1 MKKESLKR
9 ALFAIGLFITA
20 IFVGVTGYSII
31 EGWSFS
37 KAFYMTV
44 ITIATVGFREV
55 EPLSITGMYFTTF
68 LIITSFG
75 IFAYAVTT
83 FIRYVVDGTFR
94 HIFRDTRM
102 RRKIQTLKEHV
113 IVCGYGRNGKQV
125 VNELMEHKIP
135 LVIIE
140 NRPDIIEDVL
150 GIPELLYIQ
159 GDATKDEVLEMTHI
173 NRATALITTLPV
185 DADNLLVVL
194 TAREMNPNLRIIS
207 RASDENSDT
216 KLKRAGA
223 TNVIMPDKIG
233 GQRMAKLVT
242 QPDVVEF
249 LEFIMLQSS
258 ENMALEEISCKSL
271 ASCFEGKSIRELDIR
286 NESGANIIGL
296 RREDRSY
303 IINPLPEV
311 VLTSKDKIFALGTRS
326 QIKSLK
332 DLLYEGVET

>member
-1 MKKESLKR
+1 MKNESVKK
-9 ALFAIGLFITA
+9 ALFAVSLFITA
-20 IFVGVTGYSII
+20 ILVGVTGYMII

-37 KAFYMTV
+37 MAFYMTV

-55 EPLSITGMYFTTF
+55 EPLSVAGMYFTTF
-68 LIITSFG
+68 LIISTFG

-83 FIRYVVDGTFR
+83 FIRHVVDGTFR
-94 HIFRDTRM
+94 HIFRDRRM
-102 RRKIQTLKEHV
+102 KRKIQGLKEHI

-125 VNELMEHKIP
+125 VSELMDHKIP
-135 LVIIE
+135 IVIIE
-140 NRPDIIEDVL
+140 NNADIIEDVL
-150 GIPELLYIQ
+150 GIPDMLYIH
-159 GDATKDEVLEMTHI
+159 GDATKDEILEMTHI
-173 NRATALITTLPV
+173 NRAKALITTLPV

-194 TAREMNPNLRIIS
+194 TAREMNPGLRIIS
-207 RASDENSDT
+207 RASDEHSDT

-258 ENMALEEISCKSL
+258 ENMALEEISCSSL
-271 ASCFEGKSIRELDIR
+271 ANCFEGKSIRELDIR

-303 IINPLPEV
+303 IINPLPDI
-311 VLTSKDKIFALGTRS
+311 VLTSKDKIFALGTKK

-332 DLLYEGVET
+332 DLLYMGVEQ

>member
-1 MKKESLKR
+1 MKKDSINR
-9 ALFAIGLFITA
+9 ALFAVVLFIAA
-20 IFVGVTGYSII
+20 IFLGVTGYMVI
-31 EGWSFS
+31 EGWTFY

-44 ITIATVGFREV
+44 ITITTVGFREV
-55 EPLSITGMYFTTF
+55 EPLSVTGMYFTTF
-68 LIITSFG
+68 LIISSFG

-83 FIRYVVDGTFR
+83 FIRHVVDGTFR
-94 HIFRDTRM
+94 HIFRNSRM
-102 RRKIQTLKEHV
+102 KRKMKSISDHI

-125 VNELMEHKIP
+125 VSELMEHDIP

-140 NRPDIIEDVL
+140 NNLNIVEDIL
-150 GIPELLYIQ
+150 RIPRLLYIQ

-173 NRATALITTLPV
+173 NRATALISTLPV

-194 TAREMNPNLRIIS
+194 TARGMNPNLRIIS
-207 RASDENSDT
+207 RASDEHSDT

-249 LEFIMLQSS
+249 LEYIMLQSA
-258 ENMALEEISCKSL
+258 ENMALEELSCKTI
-271 ASCFEGKSIRELDIR
+271 AQCFEGKSIRELDVR
-286 NESGANIIGL
+286 NESGANIIGIK
-296 RREDRSY
+296 REDQSY

-311 VLTSKDKIFALGTRS
+311 VLTSKDKIFVLGTRK
-326 QIKSLK
+326 QITSLR
-332 DLLYEGVET
+332 DLLYMGVGA

>member
-1 MKKESLKR
+1 MKTESVKK
-9 ALFAIGLFITA
+9 ALFAISLFVTA
-20 IFVGVTGYSII
+20 IFIGVLGYIII

-37 KAFYMTV
+37 KAFYMTI
-44 ITIATVGFREV
+44 ITITTVGFREV
-55 EPLSITGMYFTTF
+55 EPLSDTGMYFTTF
-68 LIITSFG
+68 LIVSSFG
-75 IFAYAVTT
+75 IFAFAVTT

-102 RRKIQTLKEHV
+102 KRKIERLKDH
-113 IVCGYGRNGKQV
+113 IIICGYGRNGKQV

-140 NRPDIIEDVL
+140 NNGEIIENIL
-150 GIPELLYIQ
+150 EIPNILYIH
-159 GDATKDEVLEMTHI
+159 GDATKDEILEMSQI
-173 NRATALITTLPV
+173 NRATALITTLSV
-185 DADNLLVVL
+185 DADNLLLVL
-194 TAREMNPNLRIIS
+194 SAREMNPNLRIIS

-258 ENMALEEISCKSL
+258 ENMALEEISCKTI
-271 ASCFEGKSIRELDIR
+271 AACFEGKSIRELDIR

-311 VLTSKDKIFALGTRS
+311 VLTSKDKIFALGTKK
-326 QIKSLK
+326 QITSLK
-332 DLLYEGVET
+332 DILNKGVYL

>member
-1 MKKESLKR
+1 MEKESIKK
-9 ALFAIGLFITA
+9 ALFAISLFIIA
-20 IFVGVTGYSII
+20 ISIGVIGYAII

-37 KAFYMTV
+37 KAFYMTI
-44 ITIATVGFREV
+44 ITITTVGFREV
-55 EPLSITGMYFTTF
+55 EPLSDIGMYFTTF
-68 LIITSFG
+68 LIVSSFG

-102 RRKIQTLKEHV
+102 KRKIESLTDHI

-125 VNELMEHKIP
+125 VSELMEHKIP

-140 NRPDIIEDVL
+140 NNIDIIEDIL
-150 GIPELLYIQ
+150 KIPNLLYIQ
-159 GDATKDEVLEMTHI
+159 GDATKDEILEMTHI
-173 NRATALITTLPV
+173 NRAKALITTLPV

-194 TAREMNPNLRIIS
+194 TTRELNPELRIIS
-207 RASDENSDT
+207 RASDEHSDT

-233 GQRMAKLVT
+233 GQRMAKLIT

-258 ENMALEEISCKSL
+258 ENMALEEISCKTI
-271 ASCFEGKSIRELDIR
+271 AACFEGKSIRELDIR

-303 IINPLPEV
+303 IVNPLPEV
-311 VLTSKDKIFALGTRS
+311 VLTSKDKIFALGTKK
-326 QIKSLK
+326 QISCLK
-332 DLLYEGVET
+332 ELLNRGVNS